1 MAEKKQS
8 KNDFIRYILVTP
20 IDEIIEGDTTEFV
33 GETEQARLA
42 SIAGFTRIRGII
54 QKGSQMFT
62 GDDNDALVKILKQYI
77 RQRNPSVDE

>member
-1 MAEKKQS
+1 MTEKKQS

-20 IDEIIEGDTTEFV
+20 IDEIIEGDTTEFI
-33 GETEQARLA
+33 GETENIRAA

-54 QKGSQMFT
+54 QKGNQIFT

-77 RQRNPSVDE
+77 KQKNPSGE

>member
-1 MAEKKQS
+1 MTEKKQS

-20 IDEIIEGDTTEFV
+20 IDEIIEGDTTEFI
-33 GETEQARLA
+33 GETETIRAS

-54 QKGSQMFT
+54 QKGNQIFT

-77 RQRNPSVDE
+77 KQKNPSSE